1 MQLNGKLLE
10 LVKAGGA
17 IVLAG
22 ILAWMYFTTVGNHIE
37 HNTQALQDLNIS
49 IREMNTLH
57 IEQSR
62 ILERLERVLDK

>member
-1 MQLNGKLLE
+1 MMNGKLLE

-37 HNTQALQDLNIS
+37 HNTKVLLDLNVS

-57 IEQSR
+57 VEQTR
-62 ILERLERVLDK
+62 VLQRLERVLDK

>member
-37 HNTQALQDLNIS
+37 HNTKALLDLNVS

-57 IEQSR
+57 VEQTR
-62 ILERLERVLDK
+62 VLQRLERVLDK